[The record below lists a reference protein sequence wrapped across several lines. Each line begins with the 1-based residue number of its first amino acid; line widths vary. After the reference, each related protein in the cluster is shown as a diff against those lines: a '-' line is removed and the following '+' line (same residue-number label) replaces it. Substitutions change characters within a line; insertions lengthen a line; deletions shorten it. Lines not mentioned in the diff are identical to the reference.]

1 MTSAG
6 RMLVA
11 GISMLAVTLA
21 LGIYTIIFGTLFSKV
36 IPLFQAYTP
45 PAYWTMLG
53 GDNVVWEVSLVW
65 VLIILCEIFIIVRL
79 WSEASRTT
87 SYNTG
92 DDWS

>member
-6 RMLVA
+6 RMLIA

-36 IPLFQAYTP
+36 VPLFKAYTP
-45 PAYWTMLG
+45 PVWWSALG
-53 GDNVVWEVSLVW
+53 GDQIVWMMAFVW

-79 WSEASRTT
+79 WHEASRTT
-87 SYNTG
+87 TYDTG
-92 DDWS
+92 GGW

>member
-6 RMLVA
+6 RMLIA

-36 IPLFQAYTP
+36 IPLFQSMTP
-45 PAYWTMLG
+45 PYWWSALG
-53 GDNVVWEVSLVW
+53 GDQIIWEVSLVW
-65 VLIILCEIFIIVRL
+65 VLIILCEIFVIVRL

-87 SYNTG
+87 AYDTG

>member
-6 RMLVA
+6 RMLIA

-21 LGIYTIIFGTLFSKV
+21 LGIYTIIFGTLFAKV
-36 IPLFQAYTP
+36 IPLFKAYTP
-45 PAYWTMLG
+45 PAYWSMLG
-53 GDNVVWEVSLVW
+53 GDQIVWMTAFVW

-79 WSEASRTT
+79 WNEASRTT
-87 SYNTG
+87 SYNSG

>member
-6 RMLVA
+6 RMLIA

-36 IPLFQAYTP
+36 VPLFKSYTP
-45 PAYWTMLG
+45 PYWWNALG
-53 GDNVVWEVSLVW
+53 GDQIVWLMSFVW

-79 WSEASRTT
+79 WSEASR
-87 SYNTG
+87 SIDYSTG
-92 DDWS
+92 SDW

>member
-6 RMLVA
+6 RMLIA

-36 IPLFQAYTP
+36 VPLFKSYTP
-45 PAYWTMLG
+45 PYWWNALG
-53 GDNVVWEVSLVW
+53 GDSIVWMMAFVW

-79 WSEASRTT
+79 FHEASRTT
-87 SYNTG
+87 SYDTSN
-92 DDWS
+92 DW

>member
-6 RMLVA
+6 RMLIA

-36 IPLFQAYTP
+36 IPLFKSMTP
-45 PAYWTMLG
+45 PVYWAMLG
-53 GDNVVWEVSLVW
+53 GDSIEWISAFVW

-79 WSEASRTT
+79 WSEASREI
-87 SYNTG
+87 SYNT
-92 DDWS
+92 DVW

>member
-6 RMLVA
+6 RMLIA

-36 IPLFQAYTP
+36 IPLFQSMTP

-53 GDNVVWEVSLVW
+53 GDSIVWMCSYVW
-65 VLIILCEIFIIVRL
+65 ILIILCEIFIIVRL
-79 WSEASRTT
+79 WSEASREV
-87 SYNTG
+87 SYDTG
-92 DDWS
+92 DNWG

>member
-6 RMLVA
+6 RMLIA

-36 IPLFQAYTP
+36 IPLFKSMTP
-45 PAYWTMLG
+45 PYWWSQLG
-53 GDNVVWEVSLVW
+53 GDQIVWISAFVW

-79 WSEASRTT
+79 FHEASRST
-87 SYNTG
+87 SYDTG
-92 DDWS
+92 DTWG

>member
-6 RMLVA
+6 RMLIA

-36 IPLFQAYTP
+36 IPLFKSMTP
-45 PAYWTMLG
+45 PYWWSALG
-53 GDNVVWEVSLVW
+53 GEQIVWLSAFVW

-79 WSEASRTT
+79 FHEASRTT
-87 SYNTG
+87 AYDTG
-92 DDWS
+92 DGW